1 MFLCSLTGAQGDL
14 LAAGVLQHVLGAE
27 PRGYLKW
34 GSTPSGRYVQFF
46 VTIYGHYA
54 EFSLCRLH
62 RAGALAS
69 DLPFSVSPTVLLFP

>member
-1 MFLCSLTGAQGDL
+1 MYLCSLTGAQGDL

-34 GSTPSGRYVQFF
+34 GSTPSGRY
-46 VTIYGHYA
+46 A
-54 EFSLCRLH
+54 EFSLPYIDIMQFSLCRLH

-69 DLPFSVSPTVLLFP
+69 DLPFSVSVTL